1 MKSNVGLLCSA
12 GILMNINLKLVFI
25 FAFIIVV
32 CVSFG
37 FEIFSLISGLGR
49 YDIWDAVATIIGG
62 TVGLGLCKEF
72 FGLFDILYTPRE
84 GDECFVSDTG
94 VVGIECIAFFN
105 FGVGFPAGFSGGIV
119 SFDIFC
125 RIGIQESLGFFLFGR

>member
-1 MKSNVGLLCSA
+1 MKIRYYNFNSFFLKLDGDNWVCFYAGATMAILLCSA

-62 TVGLGLCKEF
+62 TVGLGLCMF
-72 FGLFDILYTPRE
+72 FF
-84 GDECFVSDTG
+84 
-94 VVGIECIAFFN
+94 
-105 FGVGFPAGFSGGIV
+105 
-119 SFDIFC
+119 
-125 RIGIQESLGFFLFGR
+125 